1 MEAGNE
7 ISQTCQVWSSYS
19 YCKTLTR
26 QSPEDIIHSIHGS
39 AVWTEFNKAISLK
52 ENQTT
57 ALTETLDCCSVFFWL
72 LVKIERLYVA
82 SFYAS
87 VHFPHSYQFPL
98 VGDTLS
104 FIHSFISL
112 NNHTKSQT
120 VSYLASITLTLPGSK
135 QADYIMRGKGDFFF
149 LLTEKRMCFE
159 T

>member
-39 AVWTEFNKAISLK
+39 AVWTEFNKAILLK

-98 VGDTLS
+98 VGDMNNTLS
-104 FIHSFISL
+104 FIHSFIHLS
-112 NNHTKSQT
+112 
-120 VSYLASITLTLPGSK
+120 
-135 QADYIMRGKGDFFF
+135 
-149 LLTEKRMCFE
+149 
-159 T
+159 